1 MIRILFLT
9 YLRHAVSIAVYRC
22 PYWPGFCRLV
32 HSSSCVCFSTRF
44 LSIKC
49 WLDGFFL
56 WSCFDL
62 HYIEQHL
69 KWLNSIEVLFQHL
82 FVENMSA
89 IPRVPRSYCCVFAS
103 LGRLMST
110 KSFSSSL
117 LSREQ
122 QPVCTGYIKK
132 SCHSLQVTIPDRK
145 ASISDGVRFLCL
157 WCLIKLYTDA
167 NLFVVSPWEVEPNQ
181 CTEAGQVV
189 YGILI
194 YYLCAACPKH
204 FVHRATTA
212 ITAQAT

>member
-89 IPRVPRSYCCVFAS
+89 IPACRGLIAV
-103 LGRLMST
+103 
-110 KSFSSSL
+110 SL
-117 LSREQ
+117 LPLAAGWAPNRSVHPCFQGNSNLSALVTSRSRATLCKW
-122 QPVCTGYIKK
+122 P
-132 SCHSLQVTIPDRK
+132 
-145 ASISDGVRFLCL
+145 FL
-157 WCLIKLYTDA
+157 
-167 NLFVVSPWEVEPNQ
+167 
-181 CTEAGQVV
+181 TERQAFRMAPGSYV
-189 YGILI
+189 YGVSSNSTQMQICL
-194 YYLCAACPKH
+194 
-204 FVHRATTA
+204 
-212 ITAQAT
+212 